1 MQQRP
6 ADRIRETLEQEIVT
20 GTLPNGHKL
29 DEMSLSDRFDVSRTP
44 VREAL
49 QSLASAGLVEL
60 RPHRGAFVSQPSLR
74 DMVEMFEVMAELEAL
89 CVRLASRRATRTD
102 IDRLETT
109 CATCEAAFDTGDA
122 DRYYRANEAFHLA
135 IYAAGG
141 NSFLAARATELHHRL
156 SAFRRLQ
163 LRTRNRL
170 RHSLD
175 EHRAIV
181 EAIKDGDSEHA
192 AELMRGHILVQGE
205 RFSDLAAQYQRTALA
220 EPA

>member
-1 MQQRP
+1 MEKRP
-6 ADRIRETLEQEIVT
+6 ADRIRQTLEQEIVT
-20 GTLPNGHKL
+20 GALPDGYRL
-29 DEMSLSDRFDVSRTP
+29 DEMGLSSRFHVSRTP

-49 QSLASAGLVEL
+49 HSLATAGLVEL

-89 CVRLASRRATRTD
+89 CVKLASRRATQKD
-102 IDRLETT
+102 IERLETT
-109 CATCEAAFDTGDA
+109 CVTCEAAFNTGDA

-163 LRTRNRL
+163 LRARNRL
-170 RHSLD
+170 RHSLE
-175 EHRAIV
+175 EHRAVV
-181 EAIKDGDSEHA
+181 EAIKHGDAEQAS
-192 AELMRGHILVQGE
+192 ELMRGHILVQGE
-205 RFSDLAAQYQRTALA
+205 RFSDLAAQYQQTALA